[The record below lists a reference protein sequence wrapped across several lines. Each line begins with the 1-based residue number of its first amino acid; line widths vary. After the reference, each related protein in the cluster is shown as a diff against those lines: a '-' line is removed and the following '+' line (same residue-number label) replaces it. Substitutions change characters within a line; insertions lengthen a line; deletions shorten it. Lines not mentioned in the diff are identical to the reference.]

1 MNLKTIFLICALIGL
16 TVAQNG
22 EGVSRRRKKIRRKIK
37 VESSPPEV
45 QVQAEIPVNED
56 ESEDVVGLEPQTTE
70 TRNGRG

>member
-1 MNLKTIFLICALIGL
+1 MNFKTILLVCALIGL

-37 VESSPPEV
+37 VESPPEV
-45 QVQAEIPVNED
+45 AVQAEVNEND
-56 ESEDVVGLEPQTTE
+56 EEDVGLEPQSE